1 VAASPEY
8 EARAAVEELFREHRP
23 NVYAICRSQLG
34 DPGEAE
40 DATQQVFLAAFR
52 ALANGTVPVRPGA
65 WLAAIAR
72 NECHARAHARPP
84 VATVDE
90 LAESPEADPS
100 TQVVTRAEVSAVW
113 AAIGELPPSQR
124 EALLLREVRGL
135 SYDEL
140 ADDLQLTRPSI
151 RSLLARARHALRTRL
166 GEGAAALGGVSWLDS
181 LGRLLAGGSTPAA
194 IATKT
199 AAVGLGAAA
208 ITGGAIV
215 APELTPH
222 PHRAAAIAQPRHVV
236 VAHARPKP
244 NPVQKAPP
252 PVTHLVVAR
261 QPVVRH
267 VRHHSQTPAI
277 VVPRHEREHDVA
289 VVDGGESR
297 HDSGSSGDSS
307 GPGPAAVAPA
317 ITSVPETAPTPLI
330 ELDSHDGGSDGS
342 DGSDH
347 AGGSDGSDG
356 SGGSGPD

>member
-1 VAASPEY
+1 
-8 EARAAVEELFREHRP
+8 
-23 NVYAICRSQLG
+23 
-34 DPGEAE
+34 
-40 DATQQVFLAAFR
+40 
-52 ALANGTVPVRPGA
+52 
-65 WLAAIAR
+65 
-72 NECHARAHARPP
+72 
-84 VATVDE
+84 
-90 LAESPEADPS
+90 
-100 TQVVTRAEVSAVW
+100 VTRAEVSAVW

-166 GEGAAALGGVSWLDS
+166 GEGVAALGGVSWLDS
-181 LGRLLAGGSTPAA
+181 LARLLAGGSTPAA

-222 PHRAAAIAQPRHVV
+222 PHRAAATVQPRHVV
-236 VAHARPKP
+236 VPHARPKP
-244 NPVQKAPP
+244 KPVQKAPP

-261 QPVVRH
+261 KPVVHH

-277 VVPRHEREHDVA
+277 VVPRHEREHDAA
-289 VVDGGESR
+289 VVDIGESH

-307 GPGPAAVAPA
+307 GPGPAVVAPPV
-317 ITSVPETAPTPLI
+317 ISVPETTPTPVI

-342 DGSDH
+342 DGSGH
-347 AGGSDGSDG
+347 SGGSDGGSDG